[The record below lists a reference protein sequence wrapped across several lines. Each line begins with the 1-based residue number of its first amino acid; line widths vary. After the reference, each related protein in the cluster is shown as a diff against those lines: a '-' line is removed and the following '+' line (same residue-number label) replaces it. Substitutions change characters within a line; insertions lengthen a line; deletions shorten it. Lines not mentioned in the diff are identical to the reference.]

1 MTTRAPWTSAHTV
14 ERGDHVC
21 IAYHNDQQHRE
32 LLASHLMATL
42 ERAEKIVYVA
52 DTAPTAMFSAWLRS
66 IPAESEALVRR
77 GQLLIRPLE
86 KFSIAY
92 GRFAPERVVDF
103 LGAES
108 ILAAQSGY
116 AGLRVCMEMTWAAD
130 GPLDE
135 VQLLAYERLLNGL
148 ITGNDLPGLA
158 LICQYDERRFADDHL
173 CQLQQVH
180 PIVLHAARATRRAPM
195 LRLFP
200 LEGRAGLRVEGE
212 IDRSNVPQ
220 LARALRS
227 ALRAGQDLHLD
238 LEGLE
243 FADIAAVRLLAQ
255 AASSLADG
263 RRLVLRAPSPV
274 LRRVLNV
281 QGWDQ
286 LMVLQL
292 TGERLDG

>member
-1 MTTRAPWTSAHTV
+1 MTTRAPWASAHTI
-14 ERGDHVC
+14 ERGDHAC

-52 DTAPTAMFSAWLRS
+52 DTAPMAMLSAWLRS

-86 KFSIAY
+86 FSIAY

-130 GPLDE
+130 GPLDG
-135 VQLLAYERLLNGL
+135 VQLVAYERLLTVL

-158 LICQYDERRFADDHL
+158 LICQYDERRFADEHL
-173 CQLQQVH
+173 RQLQEVH
-180 PIVLHAARATRRAPM
+180 PIVLHAARATRRAPL

-200 LEGRAGLRVEGE
+200 LEGQAGLRVEGE

-274 LRRVLNV
+274 LRRVLKV

-286 LMVLQL
+286 LMVLQV